1 MKIVFSDGR
10 DCVDDALFPC
20 FLECKGP
27 SQFQCMSTKRSR
39 KQTVENSYSVGLEK
53 RGPARHPAF
62 LSCFHICC
70 MCVNVCICVE
80 MGLSVQSVS
89 NCPHYQT
96 VRLLVINAE
105 TGPESSLC

>member
-1 MKIVFSDGR
+1 MKIVFSGVSCAFKHVLPRLSVSNSDGR

-39 KQTVENSYSVGLEK
+39 KQTVENSYSVGLDK

-70 MCVNVCICVE
+70 MCV
-80 MGLSVQSVS
+80 
-89 NCPHYQT
+89 
-96 VRLLVINAE
+96 
-105 TGPESSLC
+105 